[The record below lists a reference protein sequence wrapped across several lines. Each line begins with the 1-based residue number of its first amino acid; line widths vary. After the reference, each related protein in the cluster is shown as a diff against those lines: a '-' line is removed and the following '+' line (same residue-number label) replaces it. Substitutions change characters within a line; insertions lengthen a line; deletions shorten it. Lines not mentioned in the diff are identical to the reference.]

1 MDNGQ
6 SFLFENG
13 TAATGLIGRWDPQFA
28 GGTIWVQ
35 TDSQEAEGKRRTIL
49 RGCSN
54 FDDLLELYLY
64 VNVIKNTYPDFV
76 KEIDTTW
83 TLSVGDV
90 FEYKLPAL
98 KDEEGNDEP
107 ELYIANMTSQP
118 FPPFLYFN
126 NDTNSLKFSP
136 HSVWYQGQ
144 TYYFIIIV
152 KEKHSDSVFYPYYCT
167 VKMSGVKLNPEVYFN
182 FTDITFKMSTID
194 RYSQGTFTWSHPVNL
209 TFVRDHW
216 DEMFDVYVKNVTF
229 RTHNTTQRLL
239 GFHFTDLAGDN
250 KTMKFTAKFYEPY
263 FLGLLM
269 KKSDHLYIHMRYDL
283 LDTKGYF
290 KDAYRHLDKMF
301 LGNVTLTRI
310 HHERCAKDLEANTQ
324 NPYGST
330 LNREKLYVR
339 KRIDL

>member
-1 MDNGQ
+1 M
-6 SFLFENG
+6 
-13 TAATGLIGRWDPQFA
+13 I
-28 GGTIWVQ
+28 
-35 TDSQEAEGKRRTIL
+35 

-76 KEIDTTW
+76 KEIETTW
-83 TLSVGDV
+83 TLAVGDV
-90 FEYKLPAL
+90 FEYQLPDL

-107 ELYIANMTSQP
+107 EFYIANMTTQP

-126 NDTNSLKFSP
+126 NQTKSLKFTP
-136 HSVWYQGQ
+136 HSVWYQGH

-167 VKMSGVKLNPEVYFN
+167 VKMSGVKINPEVYFN
-182 FTDITFKMSTID
+182 FTDIKFKMSPIN
-194 RYSQGTFTWSHPVNL
+194 RYSEGWFTWSSPVDL
-209 TFVRDHW
+209 EFVRDHW
-216 DEMFDVYVKNVTF
+216 DEMFDVYIKNVTY
-229 RTHNTTQRLL
+229 RTHNTTQPLL
-239 GFHFTDLAGDN
+239 GFNFTHLN
-250 KTMKFTAKFYEPY
+250 KNGMDMNFTCKFYAPY

-269 KKSDHLYIHMRYDL
+269 KKSDNLYIHMKYDL

-290 KDAYRHLDKMF
+290 KDRYRHLDKMF

-310 HHERCAKDLEANTQ
+310 HNERCSKDLEANSQ
-324 NPYGST
+324 SEYGST